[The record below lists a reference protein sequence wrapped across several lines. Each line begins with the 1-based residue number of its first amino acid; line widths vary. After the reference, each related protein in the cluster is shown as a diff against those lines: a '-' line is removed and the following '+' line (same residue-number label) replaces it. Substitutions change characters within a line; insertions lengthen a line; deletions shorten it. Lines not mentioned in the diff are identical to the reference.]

1 MSSMQ
6 GTTEADSPLRT
17 LIDLK
22 LRGTDHGSLLDLVA
36 ARRGVGRSWRRI
48 STEITELTDETVS
61 HQTLADWYP
70 DYRDKP

>member
-1 MSSMQ
+1 MLSMQ
-6 GTTEADSPLRT
+6 GTTEASSPLRT

-22 LRGTDHGSLLDLVA
+22 LEGSDHGSLLGLVA

-48 STEITELTDETVS
+48 SAEIHDLTSESVS

-70 DYRDKP
+70 EYRDKP